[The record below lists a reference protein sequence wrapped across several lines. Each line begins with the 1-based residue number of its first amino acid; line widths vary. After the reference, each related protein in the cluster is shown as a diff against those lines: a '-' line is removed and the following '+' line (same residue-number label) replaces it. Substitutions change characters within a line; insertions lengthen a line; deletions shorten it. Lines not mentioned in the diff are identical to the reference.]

1 MRKSFF
7 FRLALAVSVLLA
19 AFPVSQISAQSKAK
33 TTQTTKQGK
42 LTIDQR
48 VKIMTKSLKLTPA
61 EAVQVEQI
69 LSSTQL
75 EKSKI
80 KASKVSEKKKAEQVE
95 YIKDVQKAKLKK
107 VLGKER
113 YKKYKEMKESDVL

>member
-1 MRKSFF
+1 MRISFF
-7 FRLALAVSVLLA
+7 FRLALAVSLLF
-19 AFPVSQISAQSKAK
+19 AFPVSQISAQNKAK

-42 LTIDQR
+42 LSIDQR
-48 VKIMTKSLKLTPA
+48 VKIMTKTLKLTSA

-75 EKSKI
+75 EKAKI

>member
-7 FRLALAVSVLLA
+7 FRLALVVSVLL
-19 AFPVSQISAQSKAK
+19 AFPVSQISAQNKAK

-42 LTIDQR
+42 LSIDQR
-48 VKIMTKSLKLTPA
+48 VKIMTKTLKLTSA

-75 EKSKI
+75 EKAKI

-107 VLGKER
+107 VLGKDR
-113 YKKYKEMKESDVL
+113 YKKYKEMKESGVL

>member
-1 MRKSFF
+1 MKKSSNFW
-7 FRLALAVSVLLA
+7 LTLVVSALFLL
-19 AFPVSQISAQSKAK
+19 PVSETIAQNKPK

-42 LTIDQR
+42 LTIDQS

-61 EAVQVEQI
+61 DAVQVEQI

-75 EKSKI
+75 EKAKN

>member
-1 MRKSFF
+1 MRKTFF
-7 FRLALAVSVLLA
+7 FRLALVVSVLL
-19 AFPVSQISAQSKAK
+19 AFPVSQISAQNKAK

-42 LTIDQR
+42 LSIDQR
-48 VKIMTKSLKLTPA
+48 VKIMTKTLKLTSA

-75 EKSKI
+75 EKAKI

-107 VLGKER
+107 VLGKDR

>member
-61 EAVQVEQI
+61 EAGQVEQI

-75 EKSKI
+75 EKAKI

>member
-7 FRLALAVSVLLA
+7 FRLALVVSVLL
-19 AFPVSQISAQSKAK
+19 AFPVSQISAQNKAK

-42 LTIDQR
+42 LSIDQR
-48 VKIMTKSLKLTPA
+48 VKIMTKTLKLTPA

-75 EKSKI
+75 EKAKI

-107 VLGKER
+107 VLGKDR

>member
-7 FRLALAVSVLLA
+7 FRLALVVSVLL
-19 AFPVSQISAQSKAK
+19 AFPVSQISAQNKAK

-42 LTIDQR
+42 LSIDQR
-48 VKIMTKSLKLTPA
+48 VKIMTKTLKLTSA

-75 EKSKI
+75 EKAKI

-95 YIKDVQKAKLKK
+95 FIKDVQKAKLKK
-107 VLGKER
+107 VLGKDR

>member
-1 MRKSFF
+1 MRKSSFF
-7 FRLALAVSVLLA
+7 WLTLIVSALFLL
-19 AFPVSQISAQSKAK
+19 SAPHTFGQNKAK

-48 VKIMTKSLKLTPA
+48 VKIMTKALKLTPA

-75 EKSKI
+75 EKAKI
-80 KASKVSEKKKAEQVE
+80 KASKISESKKEEQIE

-107 VLGKER
+107 LLGKER
-113 YKKYKEMKESDVL
+113 YKKYKDMKESDVL

>member
-7 FRLALAVSVLLA
+7 FRLALVVSVLL
-19 AFPVSQISAQSKAK
+19 AFPVSQISAQNKAK

-48 VKIMTKSLKLTPA
+48 VKIMTKTLKLTSA

-75 EKSKI
+75 EKAKI

>member
-19 AFPVSQISAQSKAK
+19 FPVLQISAQNKAK

-48 VKIMTKSLKLTPA
+48 VKIMTKTLKLTSA

-75 EKSKI
+75 EKAKI

-107 VLGKER
+107 VLGKDR

>member
-7 FRLALAVSVLLA
+7 FRLALVVSVLL
-19 AFPVSQISAQSKAK
+19 AFPVSQISAQNKAK

-48 VKIMTKSLKLTPA
+48 VKIMTKTLKLTSA

-75 EKSKI
+75 EKAKI

-95 YIKDVQKAKLKK
+95 FIKDVQKAKLKK
-107 VLGKER
+107 VLGKDR

>member
-7 FRLALAVSVLLA
+7 FRLALVVSVLL
-19 AFPVSQISAQSKAK
+19 AFPVSQISAQNKAK

-42 LTIDQR
+42 LSIDQR
-48 VKIMTKSLKLTPA
+48 VKIMTKTLKLTSA

-75 EKSKI
+75 EKAKI

-107 VLGKER
+107 VLGKDR

>member
-7 FRLALAVSVLLA
+7 FRLALVVSVLL
-19 AFPVSQISAQSKAK
+19 AFPVSQISAQNKAK

-42 LTIDQR
+42 LSIDQR
-48 VKIMTKSLKLTPA
+48 VKIMTKTLKLTSA

-75 EKSKI
+75 EKAKI

-95 YIKDVQKAKLKK
+95 FIKDVQKAKLKK

>member
-7 FRLALAVSVLLA
+7 FRLALVVSVLL
-19 AFPVSQISAQSKAK
+19 AFPVSQISAQNKAK

-48 VKIMTKSLKLTPA
+48 VKIMTKTLKLTSA

-75 EKSKI
+75 EKAKI

-107 VLGKER
+107 VLGKDR

>member
-1 MRKSFF
+1 MRKSSFF
-7 FRLALAVSVLLA
+7 WLTLIVSALFL
-19 AFPVSQISAQSKAK
+19 FPASHTFGQNKAK

-48 VKIMTKSLKLTPA
+48 VKIMTKALKLTPA

-75 EKSKI
+75 EKAKI
-80 KASKVSEKKKAEQVE
+80 KASKISESKKEEQIE

-107 VLGKER
+107 LLGKER
-113 YKKYKEMKESDVL
+113 YKKYKDMKESDVL

>member
-7 FRLALAVSVLLA
+7 FRLALVVSLLL
-19 AFPVSQISAQSKAK
+19 AFPVSQISAQNKAK

-48 VKIMTKSLKLTPA
+48 VKIMTKTLKLTSA

-75 EKSKI
+75 EKAKI

-107 VLGKER
+107 VLGKDR

>member
-7 FRLALAVSVLLA
+7 FRLALVVSVLL
-19 AFPVSQISAQSKAK
+19 AFPVSQIFAQNKAK

-48 VKIMTKSLKLTPA
+48 VKIMTKTLKLTPA

-75 EKSKI
+75 EKAKI

-107 VLGKER
+107 VLGKDR

>member
-7 FRLALAVSVLLA
+7 FRLALVVSVLL
-19 AFPVSQISAQSKAK
+19 AFPVSQISAQNKAK

-42 LTIDQR
+42 LSIDQR
-48 VKIMTKSLKLTPA
+48 VKIMTKTLKLTSA

-75 EKSKI
+75 EKAKI

-107 VLGKER
+107 VLGRDR

>member
-7 FRLALAVSVLLA
+7 FRLALVVSVLL
-19 AFPVSQISAQSKAK
+19 AFPVSQISAQNKAK

-42 LTIDQR
+42 LSIDQR
-48 VKIMTKSLKLTPA
+48 VKIMTKTLKLTSA

-75 EKSKI
+75 EKAKI
-80 KASKVSEKKKAEQVE
+80 KASKVSEKKKTEQVE

>member
-7 FRLALAVSVLLA
+7 FRLALVVSVLL
-19 AFPVSQISAQSKAK
+19 AFPVSQISAQNKAK
-33 TTQTTKQGK
+33 STQTTKQGK
-42 LTIDQR
+42 LSIDQR
-48 VKIMTKSLKLTPA
+48 VKIMTKTLKLTSA

-75 EKSKI
+75 EKAKI

-95 YIKDVQKAKLKK
+95 FIKDVQKAKLKK
-107 VLGKER
+107 VLGKDR

>member
-7 FRLALAVSVLLA
+7 FRLALVVSVLL
-19 AFPVSQISAQSKAK
+19 AFPVSQIFAQNKAK

-42 LTIDQR
+42 LSIDQR
-48 VKIMTKSLKLTPA
+48 VKIMTKTLKLTSA

-75 EKSKI
+75 EKAKI
-80 KASKVSEKKKAEQVE
+80 KASKVAEKKKAEQVE
-95 YIKDVQKAKLKK
+95 FIKDVQKAKLKK
-107 VLGKER
+107 VLGKDR

>member
-7 FRLALAVSVLLA
+7 FRLALVVSVLL
-19 AFPVSQISAQSKAK
+19 AFPVSQISAQNKAK

-42 LTIDQR
+42 LSIDQR
-48 VKIMTKSLKLTPA
+48 VKIMTKTLKLTPA

-75 EKSKI
+75 EKAKI

-113 YKKYKEMKESDVL
+113 YKKYKEMKEADVL

>member
-1 MRKSFF
+1 MRISFF
-7 FRLALAVSVLLA
+7 FRLALVVSVLL
-19 AFPVSQISAQSKAK
+19 AFPVSQISAQNKAK

-42 LTIDQR
+42 LSIDQR
-48 VKIMTKSLKLTPA
+48 VKIMTKTLKLTSA

-75 EKSKI
+75 EKAKI

-107 VLGKER
+107 VLGKDR

>member
-7 FRLALAVSVLLA
+7 FRLALVVSVLL

-75 EKSKI
+75 EKAKI

>member
-7 FRLALAVSVLLA
+7 FRLALVVSVLL
-19 AFPVSQISAQSKAK
+19 AFPVSQISAQNKAK

-42 LTIDQR
+42 LSIDQR
-48 VKIMTKSLKLTPA
+48 VKIMTKTLKLTSA

-75 EKSKI
+75 EKTKI

-107 VLGKER
+107 VLGKDR

>member
-1 MRKSFF
+1 MRKSILFKF
-7 FRLALAVSVLLA
+7 VLAVSVLL

-33 TTQTTKQGK
+33 PIQTTKQGK
-42 LTIDQR
+42 LSIDQR
-48 VKIMTKSLKLTPA
+48 VKIMTKTLKLTPT

-75 EKSKI
+75 EKAKI

-107 VLGKER
+107 VLGKDR
-113 YKKYKEMKESDVL
+113 YKKYKEMEESDVL

>member
-1 MRKSFF
+1 MRKSILFKF
-7 FRLALAVSVLLA
+7 VLAVSVLL

-33 TTQTTKQGK
+33 TIQTTKQGK
-42 LTIDQR
+42 LSIDQR

>member
-7 FRLALAVSVLLA
+7 FRLALVVSVLL
-19 AFPVSQISAQSKAK
+19 AFPVSQISAQNKAK

-42 LTIDQR
+42 LSIDQR
-48 VKIMTKSLKLTPA
+48 VKIMTKTLKLTSA

-75 EKSKI
+75 EKAKI

>member
-19 AFPVSQISAQSKAK
+19 FPVSQISAQNKAK
-33 TTQTTKQGK
+33 TIQTTKQGK
-42 LTIDQR
+42 LSIDQR
-48 VKIMTKSLKLTPA
+48 VKIMTKTLKLTSA

-75 EKSKI
+75 EKAKI